1 MTNNASDQP
10 VQPDSPQRRARRW
23 HKCLL
28 LVGSLVFSLLTAE
41 IGLRIAAYGANR
53 GPSYQAY
60 VGRGALLLC
69 FSENPT
75 GYLNLDLRD
84 PAVRTELHRKYDPI
98 KIEETYHHTPYG
110 VIVPCGQK
118 RMRPGQLRPKPA
130 DRIRVIAVGDSFTY
144 GHGLKPGDP
153 WPAQLETMLTA
164 DGGDRVEV
172 LNCGINGLDLLAVAR
187 LLLEDLLPL
196 APDAAVY
203 GWSLNDPVLSPEF
216 MEANRELLD
225 RMESEERH
233 IAGQYASTGWNVVSG
248 LRRYSA
254 ICDLVAAK
262 ANDLAVGRGFPRW
275 MNGRYGPANAQGW
288 AQSQRLLRRMAEAC
302 GRKGAVLHVAIWPAL
317 GGLGTDYA
325 FLPAHQEIAEACRQA
340 GIPFIDLRESLQT
353 YPEEALIWH
362 PEDQHPSKLACR
374 VAASTIRDHLRRH
387 HAAWFVARSESRP
400 ASAKPIGTPAT
411 KPSSG

>member
-1 MTNNASDQP
+1 MTSNGGDQP
-10 VQPDSPQRRARRW
+10 VHPDSPRRRTRW
-23 HKCLL
+23 WQKWLL
-28 LVGSLVFSLLTAE
+28 LVGSLVLSLLAVE
-41 IGLRIAAYGANR
+41 IGVRIAAYGANR

-75 GYLNLDLRD
+75 GYLDLDLRD

-98 KIEETYHHTPYG
+98 KIDETYHYTPYG
-110 VIVPCGQK
+110 VIVPCGHK
-118 RMRPGQLRPKPA
+118 RMRPGQIRLKSA
-130 DRIRVIAVGDSFTY
+130 DKIRVIAVGDSFTY

-153 WPAQLETMLTA
+153 WPAQLETMLRS
-164 DGGDRVEV
+164 DGGDRLEV
-172 LNCGINGLDLLAVAR
+172 LNCGINGLELPAVAR

-196 APDAAVY
+196 GPDAVVY

-233 IAGQYASTGWNVVSG
+233 IAGEYASTGWNVVSG

-254 ICDLVAAK
+254 ICDLVAVK
-262 ANDLAVGRGFPRW
+262 ANNLAVAREFPRW

-288 AQSQRLLRRMAEAC
+288 AQSQRLLRRMSEAC

-317 GGLGTDYA
+317 KDLTTDYP
-325 FLPAHQEIAEACRQA
+325 FLPAHRAIAEACRQA
-340 GIPFIDLRESLQT
+340 GVPFIDLRESLQT

-362 PEDQHPSKLACR
+362 PEDLHPSKLACR
-374 VAASTIRDHLRRH
+374 VAASAIRDHLHKH
-387 HAAWFVARSESRP
+387 HAAWFVRQSESRP
-400 ASAKPIGTPAT
+400 ASGRPINTPAT
-411 KPSSG
+411 KPSSD